1 MQGNYLP
8 SDMRDFIITLIA
20 YNSLCALRV
29 PIFYLK
35 IFLCV
40 CLYPVLGVPF
50 CVHKISFSVCLSQ
63 NFKGVPFFSKLVSKL
78 YLNNEILGKA
88 DQTSRLSYCRALWS
102 PIFNIFEL
110 SNITYVWA
118 EATQILRK
126 VDMIILYEITL
137 CFPSA
142 RKMNL
147 MKPQLKGT
155 NRRQNNTQFIERW
168 EWYIEK

>member
-1 MQGNYLP
+1 MWGNYLP
-8 SDMRDFIITLIA
+8 SDLRDFIITLIA

-29 PIFYLK
+29 PFFYLK

-50 CVHKISFSVCLSQ
+50 FVPNISFSVCLSQ

-118 EATQILRK
+118 EAIKILRK
-126 VDMIILYEITL
+126 VDMIIFNSYTFLL
-137 CFPSA
+137 FS
-142 RKMNL
+142 L
-147 MKPQLKGT
+147 
-155 NRRQNNTQFIERW
+155 
-168 EWYIEK
+168 